1 MSRPRLALLAA
12 SGLAVALLPLGVAA
26 PTGAAV
32 SGLAG
37 CVDETLQQPL
47 PPLPGLQ
54 DGCDDATPPDTRLAA
69 SPTPA
74 ASGFVAASSI
84 TFSASALVGDA
95 DPGPFALEC
104 RLAGPVQAHD
114 WRACTS
120 PVTYSGLADSG
131 AEAYTFSVRAVDSAD
146 RARNPDNGLPPV
158 VADTP
163 DLDQSPA
170 TFSWGQDTSVPV
182 AFVNPDVY
190 DEETPTQ
197 PVVAD
202 RTVPFRLNS
211 NEAGVHFQCQ
221 DNGSAVACSPGKWQL
236 TRAASGRHA
245 FIARAVDKAGNASAW
260 STPFEFHVPKNL
272 GRARGWKKKFGAS
285 FFDGDVITTST
296 RGARIVLPRQKV
308 GELRLYAPT
317 APSYGKV
324 RVKVG
329 STSWR
334 VVDLGRTKSAKREF
348 IVIDRYEGTRVG
360 RIQLE
365 VLSRNK
371 PVLLDAIVART
382 NVFPGG

>member
-1 MSRPRLALLAA
+1 LS
-12 SGLAVALLPLGVAA
+12 
-26 PTGAAV
+26 
-32 SGLAG
+32 
-37 CVDETLQQPL
+37 
-47 PPLPGLQ
+47 
-54 DGCDDATPPDTRLAA
+54 DGCDDATQPDTRLAA
-69 SPTPA
+69 SVTPT
-74 ASGFVAASSI
+74 ASGFVTTSSI
-84 TFSASALVGDA
+84 TFSASTLVGDA

-104 RLAGPVQAHD
+104 RLVGPVQAHD

-131 AEAYTFSVRAVDSAD
+131 AGAYTFSVRAFDSAD
-146 RARNPDNGLPPV
+146 RARSPDNGLPPV

-170 TFSWGQDTSVPV
+170 TFSWGQDTRVPV

-202 RTVPFRLNS
+202 RSVPFRLNS
-211 NEAGVHFQCQ
+211 NEGDVRFQCQ
-221 DNGSAVACSPGKWQL
+221 DNGRPVACSVGKWQL
-236 TRAASGRHA
+236 TEAASGRHS
-245 FIARAVDKAGNASAW
+245 FTARAVDKAGNASAW
-260 STPFEFHVPKNL
+260 STPFEFQIPKNL
-272 GRARGWKKKFGAS
+272 GKAKGWKKKRGAS
-285 FFDGDVITTST
+285 YFDGDVLTST
-296 RGARIVLPRQKV
+296 TRRARIVLPKQQV

-334 VVDLGRTKSAKREF
+334 VVNLGRARSAQREF

-360 RIQLE
+360 KIYLE
-365 VLSRNK
+365 VLSRRK
-371 PVLLDAIVART
+371 PVFLDAIVART
-382 NVFPGG
+382 NVFPG

>member
-12 SGLAVALLPLGVAA
+12 SGLAVALLPLGVTA

-32 SGLAG
+32 SALAV
-37 CVDETLQQPL
+37 CLDETMPG
-47 PPLPGLQ
+47 PLPGLN
-54 DGCDDATPPDTRLAA
+54 DGCDDATQPDTRLASSVA
-69 SPTPA
+69 TT
-74 ASGFVAASSI
+74 ASGFVATSQI

-104 RLAGPVQAHD
+104 RLVGPAQAHD

-120 PVTYSGLADSG
+120 PVTYSGLVDSG
-131 AEAYTFSVRAVDSAD
+131 GVAYTFAVRAVDSAD
-146 RARNPDNGLPPV
+146 RARNPDNGLPPL

-170 TFSWGQDTSVPV
+170 TFSWGQDTTVPV

-190 DEETPTQ
+190 DAETPTQ

-211 NEAGVHFQCQ
+211 NEGGVRFQCQ
-221 DNGSAVACSPGKWQL
+221 DDAKPVACSSGRWQL
-236 TRAASGRHA
+236 TRAASGRHS
-245 FIARAVDKAGNASAW
+245 FTARAIDKAGNASAW
-260 STPFEFHVPKNL
+260 STPFEFQVPKNL
-272 GRARGWKKKFGAS
+272 GRAKGWKKKVGAS
-285 FFDGDVITTST
+285 YFDGDVLTST
-296 RGARIVLPRQKV
+296 TRRARIVLPKQQV

-334 VVDLGRTKSAKREF
+334 VVDLGRAKSAQREF

-360 RIQLE
+360 KIYLE
-365 VLSRNK
+365 VLSRRK
-371 PVLLDAIVART
+371 PVFLDAIVART
-382 NVFPGG
+382 NVFPG